1 VFFGGQEKLDLIEKW
16 VSNDTSFK
24 TVNYENTYSV
34 AKPKVKE
41 SQFAPAPRKMNIVTN
56 TEEAKF
62 EDFVVNG
69 EYSSVSLTGVKNP
82 KNKTRYEL
90 STEDVAAE
98 RPNAMRSRVV
108 DDYMKSIVGS
118 GKHIDYEKG
127 MVVKTKSSLS
137 HNKRWVDTVE

>member
-1 VFFGGQEKLDLIEKW
+1 MFFGGHEKLDLIDKW

-34 AKPKVKE
+34 GKPKSKE
-41 SQFAPAPRKMNIVTN
+41 NPFAPVPRKMNIVTN

-69 EYSSVSLTGVKNP
+69 DYSSVSLTGVKHEKSKKQYDLP
-82 KNKTRYEL
+82 G
-90 STEDVAAE
+90 EDRAE

-127 MVVKTKSSLS
+127 LIVKTKKSLS
-137 HNKRWVDTVE
+137 HNKKWVETVE